1 MKLNRKLKAYITIG
15 KTFGVWVSP
24 ITTGLFLFIM
34 RTIVSIGLFTDKLF
48 YKIARKPYLKNPIV
62 IVGNPRSG
70 TTFLQRYL
78 IQSNLGRGSQL
89 WQLIYPSIILQKLI
103 KPLLPILEKISPA
116 RHHSTDAHK
125 TSLSS
130 VETDD
135 VGLFFR
141 YFDGF
146 FLYGFLL
153 SFADEDLFE
162 YFDPKIRDTSK
173 RDFDWFENVW
183 SRTVVNQDLSY
194 IGKLFSLSTNLPAF
208 QKRFPDA
215 KILYMI
221 RDPLNVIPSGLSLV
235 TGVLDKRFGFWS
247 LNKDKRD
254 QYIKRLYNALVTLL
268 RRFHEDWTNGN
279 INQSSVFIV
288 RYDKM
293 MSNFDQLMDSILGFI
308 GQQPSDD
315 LIRKIKETAESQRN
329 YKSKHGY
336 DLKKFG
342 LSEKKIKT
350 DCKFVYDTFL
360 TK

>member
-116 RHHSTDAHK
+116 RHHSTAAHK

-162 YFDPKIRDTSK
+162 YFDPKVRDTSK
-173 RDFDWFENVW
+173 RDFDWFEYVW

-315 LIRKIKETAESQRN
+315 LIRKIKETAEDQRN